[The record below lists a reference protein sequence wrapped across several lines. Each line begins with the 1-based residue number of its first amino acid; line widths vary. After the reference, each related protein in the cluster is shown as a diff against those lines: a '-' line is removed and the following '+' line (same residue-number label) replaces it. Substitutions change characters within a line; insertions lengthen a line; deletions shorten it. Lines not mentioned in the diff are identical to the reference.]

1 LELAVRKSEQL
12 TNDKLTNESQKIGI
26 NKLVRWRNLA
36 AAPSCLGGE
45 GYGTNLDSIPAAS
58 VANIETKLTTS

>member
-12 TNDKLTNESQKIGI
+12 TNDKLTI
-26 NKLVRWRNLA
+26 NTEKLGNIKLVRWRNLA

>member
-1 LELAVRKSEQL
+1 MNPK
-12 TNDKLTNESQKIGI
+12 KLGNI
-26 NKLVRWRNLA
+26 KLVRWRNLA